1 MRCSEVSSDESRK
14 TEVIEQRDLI
24 TLHTLDASTTLREG
38 AYSRLVGRTLDFYT
52 YNHKLCLQ

>member
-1 MRCSEVSSDESRK
+1 MSSNESRK
-14 TEVIEQRDLI
+14 TEVIEQRDLHVI
-24 TLHTLDASTTLREG
+24 VLYTLDASTTLREG